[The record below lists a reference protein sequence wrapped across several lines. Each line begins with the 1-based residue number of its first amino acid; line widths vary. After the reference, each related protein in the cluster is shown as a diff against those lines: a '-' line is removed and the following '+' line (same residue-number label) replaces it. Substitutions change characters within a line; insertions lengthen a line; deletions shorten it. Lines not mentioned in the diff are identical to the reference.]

1 MAADQKAQIAADG
14 SAKIRAAGISGNPRH
29 GQALLEL
36 AIFGS
41 LLLMVLSVLVNYGF
55 NADVTQRAVMQSFRH
70 ALDGAR
76 HASKDSQGQPS
87 GMTYLLIQDKHIPN
101 PANPFAIGSTTPV
114 IASAGGFVR
123 SHRLGGMPVKE
134 TELPL
139 AVVQMDGATC
149 PGSRLSP
156 AGSKPPCKYLL
167 AGFRTEEIQPK
178 SLSRYHLI
186 YGRLSVCA
194 KADRPNEKN
203 CCDGQGCGD
212 GCRRPGVPDP
222 VTGVAPCLEPF
233 KTIRIVDTCEGEI
246 LSRDTCVRQLRMIRD
261 DMACEDQCTKG
272 KSPADTIDCR
282 TVCQQPMGSRFPWY
296 ATLAEEEEATHVPG
310 GAHRWG
316 SLALDLFFGQVKS
329 LGLQPDSLVKE
340 TTMDSN
346 LTKSEGEVAIS
357 TTASIDWTER
367 TTRKFE
373 SRPHGGGLRK
383 RETVTAVSERAQ
395 KPEDPNA
402 TWTVPW

>member
-1 MAADQKAQIAADG
+1 MSADTKTQITADH
-14 SAKIRAAGISGNPRH
+14 PRR

-41 LLLMVLSVLVNYGF
+41 LLLMVLSVLVNFGF

-76 HASKDSQGQPS
+76 HASKDSHGQPS
-87 GMTYLLIQDKHIPN
+87 GMTYLLMQDKHIPN

-114 IASAGGFVR
+114 TASAGGFVR

-134 TELPL
+134 TELPV
-139 AVVQMDGATC
+139 AMVQMDGATC

-156 AGSKPPCKYLL
+156 AGSQPPCKYLL
-167 AGFRTEEIQPK
+167 AGFRKEEIQPK
-178 SLSRYHLI
+178 SLERYYLI
-186 YGRLSVCA
+186 YGRLSVCDKPA
-194 KADRPNEKN
+194 

-233 KTIRIVDTCEGEI
+233 KTVRIVDTCEGEI

-261 DMACEDQCTKG
+261 DMGCEDQCNKG
-272 KSPADTIDCR
+272 KSPADTTDCR
-282 TVCQQPMGSRFPWY
+282 SVCQQPMGTPFPWY
-296 ATLAEEEEATHVPG
+296 AADPVEEEARTHVPG
-310 GAHRWG
+310 GAHRWT
-316 SLALDLFFGQVKS
+316 SFALDWFFGQVKS
-329 LGLQPDSLVKE
+329 LGLQPDHVVKE
-340 TTMDSN
+340 TTMDST
-346 LTKSEGEVAIS
+346 LTKSENEAAIS
-357 TTASIDWTER
+357 TTASIDWTDR
-367 TTRKFE
+367 TTRQFQ

-383 RETVTAVSERAQ
+383 SDTVTAVRKQVQQSS
-395 KPEDPNA
+395 DPNA
-402 TWTVPW
+402 KWTVPW